1 MVSEEKTKVKVDE
14 ENGGPDQEIIDKKEI
29 VETES
34 NDSNESSPESEE
46 IEEEIEMVE
55 IPAKRLEELEN
66 AEAFALEEIKRERA
80 SVINYRKRLEKQRD
94 EFAEIASA
102 RVLSKLL
109 QVADDLNR
117 ILGNGK
123 DNIPKEHF
131 EGIKLMSQRIKT
143 IFEQEGVTI
152 LEIKEGK
159 TKFDPRFHE
168 PILAQPNT
176 DLPDKTITTVVNVGF
191 VKGERVLRPAKVIIT
206 KKPQDPKKK
215 EESSSGIEKEAEQ
228 STETSE
234 DKSDASSEINE
245 ANTTQE

>member
-1 MVSEEKTKVKVDE
+1 MVSEEKTELKVDK
-14 ENGGPDQEIIDKKEI
+14 ENGGQETIDNKKI

-34 NDSNESSPESEE
+34 GDTNESTPESEE
-46 IEEEIEMVE
+46 IEEEVEMVE

-66 AEAFALEEIKRERA
+66 AEALALEEIKRERA

-131 EGIKLMSQRIKT
+131 EGIQLMSQRIKT

-159 TKFDPRFHE
+159 TTFDPRFHE
-168 PILAQPNT
+168 PILAQPNAE
-176 DLPDKTITTVVNVGF
+176 LPDKTITTVVNVGF
-191 VKGERVLRPAKVIIT
+191 IKGERVLRPAKVIIT
-206 KKPQDPKKK
+206 KKPQEQKPKD
-215 EESSSGIEKEAEQ
+215 EGSSGQEKEAEQ
-228 STETSE
+228 STGTSE
-234 DKSDASSEINE
+234 DKSDASSEING